1 MRWDNLFDDLESQLE
16 HELTAE
22 DIDLRAEEERLRLA
36 RISLRDRVIALGGA
50 RGGTVHAEGDTVIR
64 FLLVGGTAASVQLR
78 SFGRDWFSGQLVD
91 DSGRHPQ
98 CIVPLAAIAGLLMG
112 REQVRGSL
120 AVPETD
126 DRSLSA
132 RLGLAFVL
140 RDLCRRRASV
150 ELHLLDGVVR
160 GTIDRVGRDHLDLAV
175 HEPGSPRRE
184 IEVSHYRVVPF
195 SRLLLVRL

>member
-22 DIDLRAEEERLRLA
+22 EIDLRAEEERLRLA
-36 RISLRDRVIALGGA
+36 RISLRERLLALHERA
-50 RGGTVHAEGDTVIR
+50 AES
-64 FLLVGGTAASVQLR
+64 AASGRVRMRLVDGSTIVVR
-78 SFGRDWFSGQLVD
+78 PFSFGKDWFSAELADASPAHQN
-91 DSGRHPQ
+91 
-98 CIVPLAAIAGLLMG
+98 CIVPLAAIAGLLLERAQVERSLVVPSG
-112 REQVRGSL
+112 RESSL
-120 AVPETD
+120 A
-126 DRSLSA
+126 A

-150 ELHLLDGVVR
+150 ELRLLTEVVR

-184 IEVSHYRVVPF
+184 VEVSHYCVVPF
-195 SRLLLVRL
+195 SQLLLVRT